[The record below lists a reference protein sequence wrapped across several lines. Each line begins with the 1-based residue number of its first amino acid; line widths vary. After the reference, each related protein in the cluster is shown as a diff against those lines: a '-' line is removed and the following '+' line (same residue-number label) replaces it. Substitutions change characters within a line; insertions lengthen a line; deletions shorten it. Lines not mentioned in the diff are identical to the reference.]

1 MSKLMIN
8 NPRFVCQNINDFMQ
22 LYNQKYENDDIVEG
36 MVLATNIL
44 DYNPET
50 AELINKICSP
60 FAKKLIELLKLTMDR
75 AQNPQQFQVHKNN
88 KSDADTFLTKHEEE
102 LLFENL
108 VKMSL
113 VARNLNPVDENA
125 KQHVMV
131 DIFREFWPL
140 IEYMLKT
147 YKSKSRFM
155 EKVCKIVKHTMRC
168 IKHLFLE
175 FVETYFT
182 IILQNYQDYPLPAYL
197 YTVEVA

>member
-1 MSKLMIN
+1 MKVFSFEKK
-8 NPRFVCQNINDFMQ
+8 NISTQ
-22 LYNQKYENDDIVEG
+22 
-36 MVLATNIL
+36 
-44 DYNPET
+44 
-50 AELINKICSP
+50 
-60 FAKKLIELLKLTMDR
+60 
-75 AQNPQQFQVHKNN
+75 
-88 KSDADTFLTKHEEE
+88 
-102 LLFENL
+102 
-108 VKMSL
+108 
-113 VARNLNPVDENA
+113 NA

-131 DIFREFWPL
+131 EIFREFWPL

-197 YTVEVA
+197 YTVEVALTIFYKDHN